1 MELKVIKPFHG
12 KVENKVMNKGDLVH
26 STDVERINALVSGG
40 FCAIVSLS
48 DAPNENDNNAND
60 DNAPKDDANIT
71 KDSVVFNGTAYQLE
85 TLKEGLALIGVSL
98 ASNVKERGVSNALGK
113 LTEEQA
119 QKLAEYLNENDNNAN
134 DDNAPKDDANITKDS
149 VVFNGTAYQLET
161 LKEGLALI
169 GVSLASNVKE
179 RGVSNA
185 LGKLTEEQAQKLAEY
200 LNENDNNVTE

>member
-12 KVENKVMNKGDLVH
+12 KVEDKVMDKGELIH
-26 STDVERINALVSGG
+26 SADVERINALVGGG

-60 DNAPKDDANIT
+60 DDANIT
-71 KDSVVFNGTAYQLE
+71 KG
-85 TLKEGLALIGVSL
+85 
-98 ASNVKERGVSNALGK
+98 
-113 LTEEQA
+113 
-119 QKLAEYLNENDNNAN
+119 
-134 DDNAPKDDANITKDS
+134 S

>member
-26 STDVERINALVSGG
+26 STDVERINALVGGG
-40 FCAIVSLS
+40 FCVIVSLS

-60 DNAPKDDANIT
+60 DAPKDDANIT
-71 KDSVVFNGTAYQLE
+71 KGSVVFNGTAYQLE
-85 TLKEGLALIGVSL
+85 TLKEGL
-98 ASNVKERGVSNALGK
+98 
-113 LTEEQA
+113 T
-119 QKLAEYLNENDNNAN
+119 
-134 DDNAPKDDANITKDS
+134 
-149 VVFNGTAYQLET
+149 
-161 LKEGLALI
+161 LI

>member
-12 KVENKVMNKGDLVH
+12 KVEDKVMDKGELIH
-26 STDVERINALVSGG
+26 STDVERINALVGGG

-60 DNAPKDDANIT
+60 DAPKDDAPKDDAPKDDANIT
-71 KDSVVFNGTAYQLE
+71 KGSVVFNGTAYQLE
-85 TLKEGLALIGVSL
+85 TLKEC
-98 ASNVKERGVSNALGK
+98 
-113 LTEEQA
+113 LT
-119 QKLAEYLNENDNNAN
+119 
-134 DDNAPKDDANITKDS
+134 
-149 VVFNGTAYQLET
+149 
-161 LKEGLALI
+161 LI

>member
-12 KVENKVMNKGDLVH
+12 KVEDKVMDKGELIH
-26 STDVERINALVSGG
+26 SADVERINALVSGG

-60 DNAPKDDANIT
+60 ENAPKDDAN
-71 KDSVVFNGTAYQLE
+71 S
-85 TLKEGLALIGVSL
+85 
-98 ASNVKERGVSNALGK
+98 
-113 LTEEQA
+113 
-119 QKLAEYLNENDNNAN
+119 
-134 DDNAPKDDANITKDS
+134 TKDS

>member
-12 KVENKVMNKGDLVH
+12 KVEDKVMDKGELIH
-26 STDVERINALVSGG
+26 SADVERINALVGGG

-60 DNAPKDDANIT
+60 DNANIT
-71 KDSVVFNGTAYQLE
+71 KG
-85 TLKEGLALIGVSL
+85 
-98 ASNVKERGVSNALGK
+98 
-113 LTEEQA
+113 
-119 QKLAEYLNENDNNAN
+119 
-134 DDNAPKDDANITKDS
+134 S

>member
-12 KVENKVMNKGDLVH
+12 KVEDKVMDKGELIH
-26 STDVERINALVSGG
+26 SADVERINALVSGG

-60 DNAPKDDANIT
+60 DNAPKDDVNIT
-71 KDSVVFNGTAYQLE
+71 KGSVVFNGTAYQLE
-85 TLKEGLALIGVSL
+85 TLKEGL
-98 ASNVKERGVSNALGK
+98 
-113 LTEEQA
+113 T
-119 QKLAEYLNENDNNAN
+119 
-134 DDNAPKDDANITKDS
+134 
-149 VVFNGTAYQLET
+149 
-161 LKEGLALI
+161 LI

>member
-12 KVENKVMNKGDLVH
+12 KVEDKVMDKGELIH
-26 STDVERINALVSGG
+26 SADVERINALVSGG

-71 KDSVVFNGTAYQLE
+71 KNSVVFNGT
-85 TLKEGLALIGVSL
+85 V
-98 ASNVKERGVSNALGK
+98 
-113 LTEEQA
+113 
-119 QKLAEYLNENDNNAN
+119 
-134 DDNAPKDDANITKDS
+134 
-149 VVFNGTAYQLET
+149 YQLET

>member
-12 KVENKVMNKGDLVH
+12 KVEDKVMDKGELIH
-26 STDVERINALVSGG
+26 SADVERINALVSGG

-60 DNAPKDDANIT
+60 DNAPKDDANST

-98 ASNVKERGVSNALGK
+98 ASNA
-113 LTEEQA
+113 
-119 QKLAEYLNENDNNAN
+119 
-134 DDNAPKDDANITKDS
+134 
-149 VVFNGTAYQLET
+149 
-161 LKEGLALI
+161 
-169 GVSLASNVKE
+169 KE